1 MKRMRLNIPLSFI
14 FFALVVGGEVGAAEE
29 HGATGKSA
37 DRSSVP
43 PTEKAAIPKGDGGSL
58 GVGEEGVE
66 AETAGEEDVAGDVE
80 EDGSVLPEESDNP
93 EAEEKSINRTF
104 GEAPEGV
111 VETNRAA
118 EKRRRAKEYFMRGEL
133 LFDGGDFAKAAE
145 AFVLA
150 YELVPHQAVLGN
162 IALCYDKAGK
172 WPDAVNYYR
181 SYLSD
186 PVESE
191 ENDGIRKRLKELERL
206 VGEISVQCMAKNCR
220 IRVNGIVKGPAP
232 TNVVLLPGEHRVESV
247 VDGDVVES
255 TLVTVGAREFL
266 EISLKGKK
274 ESGPPEVVRTELD
287 LAPPPPHSAT
297 GQMGPGF
304 WISAGVTFIGAG
316 LVTTFGALTLR
327 TSKDF
332 EKDKTNMELS
342 EQGNRYKL
350 ITNIMIGLTCTAAVA
365 TIVIAVLDVRRMK
378 KKEHNVAILPA
389 PGFGVVG
396 TF

>member
-1 MKRMRLNIPLSFI
+1 MRRNILL
-14 FFALVVGGEVGAAEE
+14 ALMLCAHAIAGEAAGGEDRASNGGKAIPVKENAGAPKGNGGSVGTSSGESE
-29 HGATGKSA
+29 GATEVTA
-37 DRSSVP
+37 DTGEP
-43 PTEKAAIPKGDGGSL
+43 GAGDE
-58 GVGEEGVE
+58 GVGR
-66 AETAGEEDVAGDVE
+66 APEDA
-80 EDGSVLPEESDNP
+80 SDS

-118 EKRRRAKEYFMRGEL
+118 EKRKRAKEYFMRGEL
-133 LFDGGDFAKAAE
+133 LFDGGDYAKAAE

-181 SYLSD
+181 SYLTD

-206 VGEISVQCMAKNCR
+206 VGEISVQCMVKSCK

-232 TNVVLLPGEHRVESV
+232 VTVVLLPGEHRIEAV

-255 TLVTVGAREFL
+255 RLMTVGARESI
-266 EISLKGKK
+266 EIVLKGKK
-274 ESGPPEVVRTELD
+274 EAGPPAVVRTQLD
-287 LAPPPPHSAT
+287 LVPEEPKLVAS
-297 GQMGPGF
+297 QMGPGF
-304 WISAGVTFIGAG
+304 WISASVTFIGVS
-316 LVTTFGALTLR
+316 LVATFGALTLS

-332 EKDKTNMELS
+332 EATGDTDEQLASKGNNYELV
-342 EQGNRYKL
+342 
-350 ITNIMIGLTCTAAVA
+350 TNIMIGVTCTAAVA
-365 TIVIAVLDVRRMK
+365 TLVTAVFDVRRIK
-378 KKEHNVAILPA
+378 KRNRNVAILPI
-389 PGFGVVG
+389 PGLGVYG
-396 TF
+396 AF